1 MCFIVNPTIQL
12 NTVQH
17 NVNHTR
23 KVRFVMLKGKSC
35 TYKKYITDTSCARSS
50 YGYTYGAYMRNLGWS
65 LTECHELPK
74 HILRRTWVKERIHAL
89 FEFQHLILN
98 VPLLFL
104 QLRFHSENGRLL
116 FCVTLF
122 PSLRSLFFVVF
133 WRIVKCAQIRFD
145 VDRAFMRLMCHTS

>member
-1 MCFIVNPTIQL
+1 MCFIVNSTIQL
-12 NTVQH
+12 NTVQC

-104 QLRFHSENGRLL
+104 QLRFHSENGWLFYRVTVFFYLFDLYFSTCFEEVSNTHEYGSMLIGLL
-116 FCVTLF
+116 K
-122 PSLRSLFFVVF
+122 S
-133 WRIVKCAQIRFD
+133 
-145 VDRAFMRLMCHTS
+145 

>member
-74 HILRRTWVKERIHAL
+74 HILRRTWVKRTHSRVLWVPAS
-89 FEFQHLILN
+89 HLICTIIISS
-98 VPLLFL
+98 VKIPWWKWK
-104 QLRFHSENGRLL
+104 
-116 FCVTLF
+116 
-122 PSLRSLFFVVF
+122 VVF
-133 WRIVKCAQIRFD
+133 MCDSVSISSIFIFRRVLKKCQI
-145 VDRAFMRLMCHTS
+145 LMNTVRCW